1 MSLYR
6 DQGIVVRTWKL
17 GEADRIIVII
27 TEGNGKVRV
36 VAKGV
41 RKTRSKFGGRLEPTS
56 HVALQLFRGKSDLGI
71 VTQAET
77 IDRFQNIRSNPDLF
91 SDASSM
97 LEVVDHVAPDESPD
111 PIRYKMLLGALRK
124 LDEKSPPLLVPAF
137 FLKLLDHE
145 GLAPELGFCVKCL
158 DTENLVSI
166 SVSEGGI
173 FCIKCKRGKSIS
185 DTSIAVMR
193 AILGGALNQA
203 LEVEDSKTISE
214 IDRIA
219 SEAVEFHLER
229 KIRSRRVMDT

>member
-6 DQGIVVRTWKL
+6 DQGIVLRTWKL
-17 GEADRIIVII
+17 GESDRIIVII
-27 TEGNGKVRV
+27 TEENGKVRA

-56 HVALQLFRGKSDLGI
+56 HVALQLFRGKGELGI

-77 IDRFQNIRSNPDLF
+77 IDRFQNIRSEPELF

-97 LEVVDHVAPDESPD
+97 LEVVDHVSPDESPD
-111 PIRYKMLLGALRK
+111 PSRYKMLLGALRT
-124 LDEKSPPLLVPAF
+124 LDEKSSPMLVPSF

-158 DTENLVSI
+158 AVDNLVAISI
-166 SVSEGGI
+166 SEGGV
-173 FCIKCKRGKSIS
+173 FCNECQRGRSIS
-185 DTSIAVMR
+185 DASIAVMR
-193 AILGGALNQA
+193 AILGGGLKQA
-203 LEVEDSKTISE
+203 LEVKDMKTVSE

-219 SEAVEFHLER
+219 SEAIEFHLER

>member
-6 DQGIVVRTWKL
+6 DQGIVIRTWKL
-17 GEADRIIVII
+17 GESDRIIVII
-27 TEGNGKVRV
+27 TEDNGKVRA

-56 HVALQLFRGKSDLGI
+56 HVALQLFRGKGDLGI

-77 IDRFQNIRSNPDLF
+77 IDRFQNIRSDPDLF

-111 PIRYKMLLGALRK
+111 PNRYKMLLGALRT
-124 LDEKSPPLLVPAF
+124 LDEKNPPLLVPAF

-158 DTENLVSI
+158 DRENLVSI
-166 SVSEGGI
+166 SISEGGV
-173 FCIKCKRGKSIS
+173 FCNKCKRGKSIS
-185 DTSIAVMR
+185 DSSIAVMR

-203 LEVEDSKTISE
+203 LEVEDGKTISE

>member
-6 DQGIVVRTWKL
+6 DQGIVIRTWKL
-17 GEADRIIVII
+17 GESDRIVVII
-27 TEGNGKVRV
+27 TEDNGKVRA

-56 HVALQLFRGKSDLGI
+56 HVSLQLFKGKGDLGI

-111 PIRYKMLLGALRK
+111 PNRYKMLLGALRT
-124 LDEKSPPLLVPAF
+124 LDEKNPPMLVPAF
-137 FLKLLDHE
+137 YLKLLDHE

-158 DTENLVSI
+158 ETENLLSI
-166 SVSEGGI
+166 SISEGGV
-173 FCIKCKRGKSIS
+173 FCGKCQRGRSIS

-203 LEVEDSKTISE
+203 LDVKDVKIISE
-214 IDRIA
+214 IDLIA

>member
-6 DQGIVVRTWKL
+6 DQGIVIRTWKL
-17 GEADRIIVII
+17 GESDRIVVII
-27 TEGNGKVRV
+27 TEDNGKVRA

-56 HVALQLFRGKSDLGI
+56 HVSLQLFKGKGDLGI

-91 SDASSM
+91 GDASSM

-111 PIRYKMLLGALRK
+111 PNRYKMLLGALRT
-124 LDEKSPPLLVPAF
+124 LDEKNPPILVPAF
-137 FLKLLDHE
+137 YLKLLDHE

-158 DTENLVSI
+158 ETENLVSI
-166 SVSEGGI
+166 SISEGGV
-173 FCIKCKRGKSIS
+173 FCSKCQRGRSIS

-203 LEVEDSKTISE
+203 LEVKDVKIISE
-214 IDRIA
+214 IDLIA

>member
-6 DQGIVVRTWKL
+6 DQGIVIRTWKL
-17 GEADRIIVII
+17 GESDRIIVII
-27 TEGNGKVRV
+27 TEENGKVRV

-56 HVALQLFRGKSDLGI
+56 HVSLQLFRGKGDLGI

-111 PIRYKMLLGALRK
+111 PSRYKMLLGALRT
-124 LDEKSPPLLVPAF
+124 LDEKNPPLLVPAF

-158 DTENLVSI
+158 DAENLVSI
-166 SVSEGGI
+166 SISEGGV
-173 FCIKCKRGKSIS
+173 FCDKCQRGRSIS

-193 AILGGALNQA
+193 AILGGALNKA
-203 LEVEDSKTISE
+203 LEVKDVKTISE